1 MCRYE
6 KEVQALQ
13 KEAKIYLDSMRGVSG
28 ASRKSGRELIYV
40 FYVVSSYGFVARE
53 DRGYD

>member
-1 MCRYE
+1 MGRYE

-13 KEAKIYLDSMRGVSG
+13 KEAKIYLDSMRGASG
-28 ASRKSGRELIYV
+28 ASWKPGRELICCLV
-40 FYVVSSYGFVARE
+40 VVSSYGLVTRE

>member
-1 MCRYE
+1 MGRYE

-13 KEAKIYLDSMRGVSG
+13 KEAKIYLDSMRGAPG
-28 ASRKSGRELIYV
+28 ASWKSGRGLTCV
-40 FYVVSSYGFVARE
+40 FFVISSYGFVTRE